1 MTVKEDAFDPQPN
14 GTIKFVM
21 NGLPYVLKRPK
32 IKEFRNLRE
41 MLAEIGANSLEDV
54 EEAAQAVEKG
64 EAPPSLRD
72 EAKRQERE
80 DELLEWWQL
89 VFTTLNTS
97 DKPIPENDDMPM
109 WLFDGD
115 IIPTVLKT
123 WLSVPHHLGAK

>member
-1 MTVKEDAFDPQPN
+1 MAKEDAFDPQPN
-14 GTIKFVM
+14 GTIKFVID
-21 NGLPYVLKRPK
+21 GALHTLRRPK

-41 MLAEIGANSLEDV
+41 VLADIGANSIEDV
-54 EEAAQAVEKG
+54 EEAAAAVEKG

-89 VFTTLNTS
+89 VFKTLNS
-97 DKPIPENDDMPM
+97 DDKPFPSNDELPM
-109 WLFDGD
+109 WLFDGE

-123 WLSVPHHLGAK
+123 WLSVPPRLGAK